1 MPTNLLA
8 VIASSR
14 MPMSFRL
21 PEEIDKVRI
30 LRTAG
35 LEIAFVPG
43 TDDPFRRG
51 GPERAA
57 QVLAITE
64 KGQEE
69 LARSRYPDEQ
79 ALVEPGS
86 TGTMRLLRA
95 VAERAKQALR

>member
-1 MPTNLLA
+1 MPMNLLA

-35 LEIAFVPG
+35 LVIACVRGPG
-43 TDDPFRRG
+43 DPFTLG

-69 LARSRYPDEQ
+69 LARSRLPDEQ
-79 ALVEPGS
+79 HLIVPGS
-86 TGTMRLLRA
+86 PSAMGFLRA
-95 VAERAKQALR
+95 AAERAMQALR